1 MWWSSPKPMHKFG
14 VTRPL
19 ENAVS
24 VSTGTSSYR
33 YFTGTSKKAP
43 PLARPSGEPRTL
55 MADTVSSI
63 QKVRDYI
70 TKYGIEEKLS
80 EAVNQAIKQESTDP
94 FRVISMYLAQF
105 AEVPR
110 VARPLALLDIA
121 FSPHDRAH
129 ILARRLQMGRW
140 QMRRPQQVRLSLRR
154 MHRRPSQMRRRLRRL
169 PSHEARQ
176 RALRG

>member
-1 MWWSSPKPMHKFG
+1 M
-14 VTRPL
+14 
-19 ENAVS
+19 
-24 VSTGTSSYR
+24 
-33 YFTGTSKKAP
+33 
-43 PLARPSGEPRTL
+43 PRLL
-55 MADTVSSI
+55 MAETVTSI

-110 VARPLALLDIA
+110 VALPLALLDIA

-140 QMRRPQQVRLSLRR
+140 QMQRPQQMRRSLRR
-154 MHRRPSQMRRRLRRL
+154 MHRRPSQMHRRLRRL
-169 PSHEARQ
+169 PSHEARCSVPI
-176 RALRG
+176 GESVSS

>member
-1 MWWSSPKPMHKFG
+1 M
-14 VTRPL
+14 
-19 ENAVS
+19 
-24 VSTGTSSYR
+24 
-33 YFTGTSKKAP
+33 
-43 PLARPSGEPRTL
+43 
-55 MADTVSSI
+55 
-63 QKVRDYI
+63 RDYI

>member
-1 MWWSSPKPMHKFG
+1 M
-14 VTRPL
+14 
-19 ENAVS
+19 
-24 VSTGTSSYR
+24 
-33 YFTGTSKKAP
+33 
-43 PLARPSGEPRTL
+43 PRLL
-55 MADTVSSI
+55 MAETVTSI

-110 VARPLALLDIA
+110 VALPLALLDIA

-140 QMRRPQQVRLSLRR
+140 QMQRPQQMRRSLRR
-154 MHRRPSQMRRRLRRL
+154 MHRRPSRRRLRRL
-169 PSHEARQ
+169 PSHEARCSVPI
-176 RALRG
+176 GDSVSS

>member
-1 MWWSSPKPMHKFG
+1 LH
-14 VTRPL
+14 T
-19 ENAVS
+19 AVGKEGW
-24 VSTGTSSYR
+24 V
-33 YFTGTSKKAP
+33 
-43 PLARPSGEPRTL
+43 PRTL

>member
-1 MWWSSPKPMHKFG
+1 
-14 VTRPL
+14 
-19 ENAVS
+19 
-24 VSTGTSSYR
+24 
-33 YFTGTSKKAP
+33 
-43 PLARPSGEPRTL
+43 

-110 VARPLALLDIA
+110 VARPLA

-154 MHRRPSQMRRRLRRL
+154 MHRRPSQMHRLVRRL

>member
-1 MWWSSPKPMHKFG
+1 MQKFG
-14 VTRPL
+14 FL
-19 ENAVS
+19 LLDS
-24 VSTGTSSYR
+24 ICKLISTGNFVKR
-33 YFTGTSKKAP
+33 SKPAA
-43 PLARPSGEPRTL
+43 LSRTAVPRLL
-55 MADTVSSI
+55 MAETVTSI

-110 VARPLALLDIA
+110 VALPLALLDIA

-140 QMRRPQQVRLSLRR
+140 QMQRPQQMRRSLRR
-154 MHRRPSQMRRRLRRL
+154 MHRRPSQMHRRLRRL
-169 PSHEARQ
+169 PSHEARCSVPI
-176 RALRG
+176 GESVSS

>member
-1 MWWSSPKPMHKFG
+1 MQKFG
-14 VTRPL
+14 FL
-19 ENAVS
+19 LLDS
-24 VSTGTSSYR
+24 ICKLISTGNFVKSPNRRSEQNRGAAAT
-33 YFTGTSKKAP
+33 AV
-43 PLARPSGEPRTL
+43 L
-55 MADTVSSI
+55 MAETVTSI

-110 VARPLALLDIA
+110 VALPLALLDIA

-140 QMRRPQQVRLSLRR
+140 QMQRPQQMRRSLRR
-154 MHRRPSQMRRRLRRL
+154 MHRRPSQMHRRLRRL
-169 PSHEARQ
+169 PSHEARCSVPI
-176 RALRG
+176 GESVSS

>member
-1 MWWSSPKPMHKFG
+1 MHKYW
-14 VTRPL
+14 VTRHDSSSKTLSRNLFVPVPVL
-19 ENAVS
+19 YRHIEKGGSFCTAVGKEGW
-24 VSTGTSSYR
+24 V
-33 YFTGTSKKAP
+33 
-43 PLARPSGEPRTL
+43 PRTL